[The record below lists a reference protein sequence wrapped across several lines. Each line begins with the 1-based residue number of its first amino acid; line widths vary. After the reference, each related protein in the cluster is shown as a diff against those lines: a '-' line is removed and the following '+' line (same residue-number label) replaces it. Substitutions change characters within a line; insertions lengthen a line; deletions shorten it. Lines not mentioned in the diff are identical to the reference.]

1 MKFLYHYRYISAL
14 IGLFIIVFGIVK
26 KHPFSILLGVCFVL
40 LIIIITIRE
49 NIITKKWEL
58 IVKPLIDEIP
68 ERENCDLYSDNK
80 MYRIGDMVSTYSR
93 FLDSGEKYHLKTFP
107 NSIASEYMKKTK
119 KFKKYNILADIVRE
133 RSNNTDDLP
142 NDKDLIVHLRVGD
155 VVEDNSSNLSQI
167 LTNYSYNF
175 LHNYTCPIRNIQDK
189 INKSKENFDKIIL
202 VAGSHK
208 DILSPRSCKY
218 IDVVKKYFE
227 NNGHIVELRLGK
239 NPDDDFIFMSNAK
252 YFIPSCSGNYTLLVK
267 KIVKILGG
275 KVL

>member
-14 IGLFIIVFGIVK
+14 IGLFIIVFGVVK

-49 NIITKKWEL
+49 KITSKKWEI

-68 ERENCDLYSDNK
+68 EREECQLYSGNK
-80 MYRIGDMVSTYSR
+80 MYRLGDMVVTCHR
-93 FLDSGEKYHLKTFP
+93 FVESGETYHLKTFP
-107 NSIASEYMKKTK
+107 DSIASEYMKKSK
-119 KFKKYNILADIVRE
+119 RQKKYNILADIVRE

-155 VVEDNSSNLSQI
+155 VVEYNSSNLSQI

-189 INKSKENFDKIIL
+189 ISKSKENFDKIIL

>member
-49 NIITKKWEL
+49 KITTKKWEL

-68 ERENCDLYSDNK
+68 EREECQLYSGNK
-80 MYRIGDMVSTYSR
+80 MYRLGDMVVTCHR
-93 FLDSGEKYHLKTFP
+93 FVESGEKYHLKTFP
-107 NSIASEYMKKTK
+107 DSIASEYMKKSK
-119 KFKKYNILADIVRE
+119 RQKKYNILADIVRE

-155 VVEDNSSNLSQI
+155 VVEDNLSNLSQI

-189 INKSKENFDKIIL
+189 ISKSKQNFDKIIL

>member
-49 NIITKKWEL
+49 KITTKKWEL

-119 KFKKYNILADIVRE
+119 KFKKYNILADIVKE

-155 VVEDNSSNLSQI
+155 VVEDNSNNLSQI

-208 DILSPRSCKY
+208 DILSPISCKY

-252 YFIPSCSGNYTLLVK
+252 YFIPSCSGNYTFLVK

>member
-119 KFKKYNILADIVRE
+119 KFKKYNILADIVKE

>member
-49 NIITKKWEL
+49 KITTKKWEL

-155 VVEDNSSNLSQI
+155 VVEDNSNNLSQI

-227 NNGHIVELRLGK
+227 NNGYIVELRLGK

>member
-49 NIITKKWEL
+49 NITTKKWEL

-119 KFKKYNILADIVRE
+119 KFKKYNILADIVKE

-155 VVEDNSSNLSQI
+155 VVEDNSNNLSQI

-252 YFIPSCSGNYTLLVK
+252 YFIPSCSGNYTFLVK

>member
-14 IGLFIIVFGIVK
+14 IGLFMIVFGIVK
-26 KHPFSILLGVCFVL
+26 KYPFSILLGVCFVL

-49 NIITKKWEL
+49 KITTKKWEL

-68 ERENCDLYSDNK
+68 EREECQLYSGNK
-80 MYRIGDMVSTYSR
+80 MYRLGDMVVTCHR
-93 FLDSGEKYHLKTFP
+93 FVESGETYHLKTFP
-107 NSIASEYMKKTK
+107 DSIASEYMKKSK
-119 KFKKYNILADIVRE
+119 RQKKYNILADIVRE

-155 VVEDNSSNLSQI
+155 VVEDNLSNLSQI

-189 INKSKENFDKIIL
+189 ISKSKQNFDKIIL

>member
-14 IGLFIIVFGIVK
+14 IGLFIIVFGVVK

-49 NIITKKWEL
+49 KITTKKWEL

-68 ERENCDLYSDNK
+68 EREECQLYSGNK
-80 MYRIGDMVSTYSR
+80 MYRLGDMVVTCHR
-93 FLDSGEKYHLKTFP
+93 FVESGETYHLKTFP
-107 NSIASEYMKKTK
+107 DSIASEYMKKSK
-119 KFKKYNILADIVRE
+119 RQKKYNILADIVRE

-155 VVEDNSSNLSQI
+155 VVEYNSSNLSQI

-189 INKSKENFDKIIL
+189 ISKSKENFDKIIL

>member
-49 NIITKKWEL
+49 KITTKKWEL

-119 KFKKYNILADIVRE
+119 KFKKYNILADIVRD

-155 VVEDNSSNLSQI
+155 VVEDNSNNLSQI